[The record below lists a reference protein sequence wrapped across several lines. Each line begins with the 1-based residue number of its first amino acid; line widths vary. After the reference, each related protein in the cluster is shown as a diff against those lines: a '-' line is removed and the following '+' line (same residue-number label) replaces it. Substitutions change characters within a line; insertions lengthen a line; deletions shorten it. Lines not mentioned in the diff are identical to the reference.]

1 MKIGIIGAGA
11 MGNTVNNY
19 IKERRAQGDDFES
32 LGTAELINGGSIEE
46 AFGETPDIIIDFSN
60 PANIEKTCSYAE
72 EHGIPAVIATT
83 GCGDTETE
91 RIKLAAEKVPVVFSA
106 NYSLGITVMA
116 RIAEEMTDI
125 LGENFDIEIVEKHHR
140 NKLDAPSGTALLL
153 ARAVNNKGNYE
164 FTYGRYGSERRKKQ
178 DIGIHAVRG
187 GGIVGEHS
195 IIFAGDEEVIEIKHH
210 AASKRIFAVGALK
223 AAEFAIG
230 KEKGLY
236 DMKDVLCMTQNQ

>member
-1 MKIGIIGAGA
+1 M
-11 MGNTVNNY
+11 
-19 IKERRAQGDDFES
+19 
-32 LGTAELINGGSIEE
+32 
-46 AFGETPDIIIDFSN
+46 
-60 PANIEKTCSYAE
+60 
-72 EHGIPAVIATT
+72 IATT
-83 GCGDTETE
+83 GCGDAETE

-125 LGENFDIEIVEKHHR
+125 LRENFDIEIVEKHHR

-164 FTYGRYGSERRKKQ
+164 FTYGRYGSARRNKQ

-223 AAEFAIG
+223 AAEFVIG